1 MGFAFSGLFGIVFF
15 LIFFGVIAVFILSI
29 FRGVSQ
35 WNHNNHQPV
44 LSVPAEIV
52 AKREDVRRHHSSNS
66 MHSHTSTTYYV
77 TFEVESGDRME
88 LQVNGN
94 DYGFMVEGDFGKLT
108 FQGTRFLGFERG

>member
-1 MGFAFSGLFGIVFF
+1 MAFFGLFRIAFF
-15 LIFFGVIAVFILSI
+15 LIFFAVIATFVMTLL
-29 FRGVSQ
+29 RGASR
-35 WNHNNHQPV
+35 WNYNNHQPV

-52 AKREDVRRHHSSNS
+52 AKREEVTRHHSTNQ

-88 LQVNGN
+88 LQVRGN

>member
-1 MGFAFSGLFGIVFF
+1 MGVMFGIFPTMFF
-15 LIFFGVIAVFILSI
+15 LIFFAVIAI
-29 FRGVSQ
+29 FVVTLLKGVSQ
-35 WNHNNHQPV
+35 WNRNNHQPV

-77 TFEVESGDRME
+77 TFEVESGDRLE
-88 LQVNGN
+88 LCVNGN